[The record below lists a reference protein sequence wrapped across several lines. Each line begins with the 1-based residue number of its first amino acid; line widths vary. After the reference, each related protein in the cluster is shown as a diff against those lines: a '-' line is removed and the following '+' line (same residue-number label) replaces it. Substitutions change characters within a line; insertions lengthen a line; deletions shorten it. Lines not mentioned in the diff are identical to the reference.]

1 MNEDRPLFPPVQESD
16 PTVGMSSVYRLLEAF
31 IALREKNGREHRLF
45 EQTLNRTRD
54 TLQTN
59 FNSFAGETQKAFQSL
74 RTEIHGEKRF
84 SLVLLNEL
92 VDTAIELDHI
102 LVSKPELVGTLPEM
116 DACRRWFAAVEVQNR
131 KLHASLE
138 KVGVHAY
145 DAVIGAAYNPAL
157 HERIGGKRIEG
168 MGPLLVAEQTQ
179 RGYASQQPEFVL
191 RRPKVYV
198 TE

>member
-45 EQTLNRTRD
+45 ETTLNRTRD

-59 FNSFAGETQKAFQSL
+59 FNSFAGETQKAFQAL

-92 VDTAIELDHI
+92 VDIALELDTV
-102 LVSKPELVGTLPEM
+102 LSSRPELVGTLPEM
-116 DACRRWFAAVEVQNR
+116 DACRRWFGAVEVQNR
-131 KLHASLE
+131 KLHAALE
-138 KVGVHAY
+138 KFGVHAY
-145 DAVIGAAYNPAL
+145 DAVVGAAYNPAL

-168 MGPLLVAEQTQ
+168 MGPLLVAEQSQ